1 MDILWVT
8 ELWLIF
14 LFILIPFWIFPVF
27 CNEYA
32 LLLQLGEKKNIYIY
46 IWLKTKQT
54 LYKLKYLDKAL
65 TQRYIFYMHSH
76 FY

>member
-32 LLLQLGEKKNIYIY
+32 LLLQLGGKNIYIY
-46 IWLKTKQT
+46 MAKNKTNP
-54 LYKLKYLDKAL
+54 L
-65 TQRYIFYMHSH
+65 
-76 FY
+76 